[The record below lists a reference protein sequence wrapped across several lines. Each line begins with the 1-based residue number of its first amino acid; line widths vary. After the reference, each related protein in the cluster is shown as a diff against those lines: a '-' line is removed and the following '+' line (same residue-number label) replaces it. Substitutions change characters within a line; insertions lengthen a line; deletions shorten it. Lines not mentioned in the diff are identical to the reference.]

1 MGHNAP
7 VSLGKVG
14 KFLLWATIILGVLVG
29 ALRLFLV
36 RTWTIPDD
44 DPNLSAS
51 IAPSLEPG
59 DSVLLFHAMPPS
71 FGDLVR
77 CTDPDEPRRWV
88 IGRIVGEGGD
98 TIEIERGNL
107 TINGRKAPLESACK
121 EPKIEVSHPNT
132 GSTVELHCNTEEI
145 GSVLHK
151 RAMIVGE
158 ASTIA
163 PVKRTVAPGFFFL
176 VSDNRAFQNDSTTY
190 GPVPVESCDARVIFR
205 FWGKRGFGDVESRLM
220 WIH

>member
-1 MGHNAP
+1 
-7 VSLGKVG
+7 LGKFG
-14 KFLLWATIILGVLVG
+14 KFLLWTTIIVGVIVG

-36 RTWTIPDD
+36 RTWTIPGD
-44 DPNLSAS
+44 DPSLSAS

-59 DSVLLFHAMPPS
+59 DTVLLFHAMPPS

-77 CTDPDEPRRWV
+77 CADPDEPRRWV

-98 TIEIERGNL
+98 TIEIEHGRL

-121 EPKIEVSHPNT
+121 ESKVQVPHPNT
-132 GSTVELHCNTEEI
+132 GSPVELHCNLEEI

-151 RAMIVGE
+151 RAMTPGQV
-158 ASTIA
+158 STAA
-163 PVKRTVAPGFFFL
+163 PVKRTVAAGFFFL

-190 GPVPVESCDARVIFR
+190 GPVPVESCDARIIFR
-205 FWGKRGFGDVESRLM
+205 FWGTKGFGDVQTRFA